1 MNCDFSNGSKIKP
14 TSCDL
19 PEFKIQIHHI
29 KKSESK
35 EIQQLR
41 DLNEAWKKGIK
52 SESRI
57 YKYLCY
63 IIYRVK
69 YNSSNINC

>member
-14 TSCDL
+14 TSWNL
-19 PEFKIQIHHI
+19 PKFKIQIHHI

-52 SESRI
+52 SYLRI

-63 IIYRVK
+63 II
-69 YNSSNINC
+69 